1 MAQGNSGEQAR
12 SRDHLLAIPS
22 WEQLSLGGHD
32 LALFDVALLN
42 LVAAQGLPTSETI
55 DIPKLL
61 DRLDEW
67 ADRVKLETA
76 RHMYRFG
83 WMSQQPQTEFTVGD
97 SLARYCCYCLLQ
109 TLQEECGVRYN
120 PKRKFHPNYCQVPD
134 IFIHGIVDEK
144 GEGGTCAT
152 MPVVYVAVGRRLGYP
167 LYLVE
172 TKGHLLFRWW
182 SERPTAIRWA
192 SPEYAFIVPP
202 DRFNVEG
209 SGEGIAFY
217 CDAHYIQ
224 WPELWKEED
233 FARGYFLRPLTPA
246 EEFSSFLIERACC
259 FEDLGRYRE
268 ALDSVF
274 NARRLSPDDI
284 RYQAVHSQITKK
296 CVEYEVQK
304 LESID
309 RINDHNRRAME
320 ARARAGRPPNP
331 SARIQEQ
338 NRRIQREQDRRD
350 LVAHVLKQCS
360 EDPIQKLKLEG
371 K

>member
-1 MAQGNSGEQAR
+1 
-12 SRDHLLAIPS
+12 
-22 WEQLSLGGHD
+22 
-32 LALFDVALLN
+32 
-42 LVAAQGLPTSETI
+42 
-55 DIPKLL
+55 
-61 DRLDEW
+61 
-67 ADRVKLETA
+67 
-76 RHMYRFG
+76 
-83 WMSQQPQTEFTVGD
+83 
-97 SLARYCCYCLLQ
+97 
-109 TLQEECGVRYN
+109 
-120 PKRKFHPNYCQVPD
+120 
-134 IFIHGIVDEK
+134 
-144 GEGGTCAT
+144 
-152 MPVVYVAVGRRLGYP
+152 
-167 LYLVE
+167 VE

-350 LVAHVLKQCS
+350 LVARVLKQCS